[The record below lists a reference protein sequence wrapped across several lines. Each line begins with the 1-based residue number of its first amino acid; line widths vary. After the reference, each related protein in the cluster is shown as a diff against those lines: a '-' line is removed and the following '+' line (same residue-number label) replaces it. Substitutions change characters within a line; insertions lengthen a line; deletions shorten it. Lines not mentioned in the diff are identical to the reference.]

1 MKELS
6 TEFRVRLQQEITMRE
21 EAETQIIKQ
30 VMGLPGR
37 EGTLGCLYNSPQ
49 SFIMKFTYLLTQQLF
64 TLF

>member
-37 EGTLGCLYNSPQ
+37 EGTLGCL
-49 SFIMKFTYLLTQQLF
+49 LH
-64 TLF
+64 